1 MADQPLL
8 RIRGLV
14 KRFGDLTVLD
24 GIDLDI
30 ERGEVVTIIGPS
42 GSGKSTLLRCVNR
55 LEEPTAG
62 TIHLG
67 DAEVTGRTAPVDR
80 LRRRMGMLFQRFHLF
95 GHLTVLEN
103 VIEAPVHVLGV
114 PAAQAKEKGLGL
126 LDRVGLADKAGV
138 YPSTLS
144 GGQQQR
150 AAIARAL
157 AMEPEVLLFDEPT
170 SALDPEL
177 VGEVLSVMKELALE
191 GRTMMVVTHEMG
203 FAREVSDRVAYMDEG
218 RLIEIAPPAA
228 FFSAPQTE
236 RARTF
241 LSKIL

>member
-1 MADQPLL
+1 MTEPLV

-14 KRFGDLTVLD
+14 KRFGSLTVLD
-24 GIDLDI
+24 GIDLDVH
-30 ERGEVVTIIGPS
+30 RGEVVTIIGPS
-42 GSGKSTLLRCVNR
+42 GSGKSTLLRCVHR

-67 DAEVTGRTAPVDR
+67 GAEITGRKAPIDQ
-80 LRRRMGMLFQRFHLF
+80 LRRRIGMVFQRFHLF
-95 GHLTVLEN
+95 GHLTVLRN
-103 VIEAPVHVLGV
+103 VMEAPVHVLGLA
-114 PAAQAKEKGLGL
+114 PEKALQRAKAL
-126 LDRVGLADKAGV
+126 LERVGLADKADV

-177 VGEVLSVMKELALE
+177 VGEVLAVIKDLVEE
-191 GRTMMVVTHEMG
+191 GRTMMIVTHEMG
-203 FAREVSDRVAYMDEG
+203 FAREVSDRVAYMDG
-218 RLIEIAPPAA
+218 GVLQEIGPPAE
-228 FFSAPQTE
+228 FFTAPRTA
-236 RARTF
+236 RAREF
-241 LSKIL
+241 LSRIL